1 MFVKSVVIDGI
12 NYVTLDWSGKS
23 YYVVVFFIIS
33 RSIVMLPVKTLS
45 SSSVFRSVSL
55 ITVMSFAVWLAI
67 LFFFYQ
73 YSVHYFH
80 VFESSLLHRVILL
93 WINHHFKC
101 QICTCTCNYA
111 NVICIYEKKHELLYG
126 LRVLQ

>member
-23 YYVVVFFIIS
+23 YYVIVFFIIS
-33 RSIVMLPVKTLS
+33 RGIVMLPVKTLS

-67 LFFFYQ
+67 PFFFL
-73 YSVHYFH
+73 SVL
-80 VFESSLLHRVILL
+80 SSLLSRV
-93 WINHHFKC
+93 
-101 QICTCTCNYA
+101 
-111 NVICIYEKKHELLYG
+111 
-126 LRVLQ
+126 